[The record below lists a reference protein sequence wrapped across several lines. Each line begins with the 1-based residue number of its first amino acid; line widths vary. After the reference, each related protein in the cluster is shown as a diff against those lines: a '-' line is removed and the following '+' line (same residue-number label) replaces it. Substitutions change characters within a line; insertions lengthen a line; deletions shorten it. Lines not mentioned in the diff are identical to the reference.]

1 MAIRVGMVSLG
12 CPKNQVDAEHMLY
25 NLREEGYEIEPDA
38 ALAEVVIINTCG
50 FIESAKQEAID
61 TILELVTLKNE
72 GRIKSI
78 IVTGCLSERYRDEI
92 SKEIPEVDAV
102 LGLGANELL
111 GEIIKRGVFRR
122 EGELLRGQVLAG
134 DRLEEDNIHRDLR
147 LHKNSRGL
155 LKPLH
160 LLRYTLHQG
169 KVPLEKNG
177 KRH

>member
-1 MAIRVGMVSLG
+1 MAIRVGMVYLG

-61 TILELVTLKNE
+61 TILEFVTLKNE
-72 GRIKSI
+72 GRRKSI

-102 LGLGANELL
+102 LVPGANELL
-111 GEIIKRGVFRR
+111 GEIITRVY
-122 EGELLRGQVLAG
+122 AG
-134 DRLEEDNIHRDLR
+134 M
-147 LHKNSRGL
+147 
-155 LKPLH
+155 
-160 LLRYTLHQG
+160 
-169 KVPLEKNG
+169 KVNCSSAM
-177 KRH
+177 